1 MTTETTK
8 RVPAVTATIDGY
20 VLTFTGDNG
29 EEVSL
34 DAAPRVLGLTK
45 AINGGT
51 NGLEDRRRR
60 TAQAKELILLADHSK
75 VGQASRVTYASL
87 ADVGTLV
94 TDAGARALPAFSALQ
109 AAGCHIV
116 VA

>member
-1 MTTETTK
+1 MALLSPVGISVHSGATSFEHHEA
-8 RVPAVTATIDGY
+8 AVAR
-20 VLTFTGDNG
+20 
-29 EEVSL
+29 
-34 DAAPRVLGLTK
+34 AMA
-45 AINGGT
+45 
-51 NGLEDRRRR
+51 
-60 TAQAKELILLADHSK
+60 AQAKELILLADHSK

-87 ADVGTLV
+87 SDVGTLV